1 MDDNF
6 YNHLKTLFIISKKK
20 EKPKN
25 LKELNEHYIQFIK
38 HITGGN
44 LCFIK
49 SKQICI
55 DKIRKYHYSINNDKI
70 KLLFE
75 CLFENKKNIKNL
87 DINLLK
93 IFNIEITD

>member
-38 HITGGN
+38 HITSGN
-44 LCFIK
+44 LC
-49 SKQICI
+49 SRGANNGSRTTAPGQI
-55 DKIRKYHYSINNDKI
+55 RQSITHWNDDHHWSDPSVRSVQQDS
-70 KLLFE
+70 
-75 CLFENKKNIKNL
+75 N
-87 DINLLK
+87 
-93 IFNIEITD
+93 